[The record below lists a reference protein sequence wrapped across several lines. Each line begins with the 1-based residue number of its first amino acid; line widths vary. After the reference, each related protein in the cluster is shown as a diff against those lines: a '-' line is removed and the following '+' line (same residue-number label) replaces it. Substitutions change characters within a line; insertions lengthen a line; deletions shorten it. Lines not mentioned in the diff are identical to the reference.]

1 MRERAKPQVAK
12 DRHVIGDGTLHG
24 YFTARDG
31 VELAYREVG
40 AGRPLVLIHGFF
52 STSRVNWVTYGHA
65 EHLAGLGF
73 RVIMPDLRGHGESGK
88 PHDPAAYPPDVLADD
103 GFDLVEHLGLTDYD
117 LGGYSLGGRTTIRM
131 LVRGARPRRAVVA
144 GMGLH
149 GIEHTGGGNA
159 HFRRVLTGLG
169 TFERGTPEW
178 RAEAFFRQ
186 IGGDRDALLHVL
198 DTSIDTPRT
207 VLEHLDVPTL
217 VVAGIEDPHHQT
229 ARNLAEVL
237 PHGRY
242 VSVPGNHLSAVARPE
257 LGHAIG
263 EFLTS

>member
-1 MRERAKPQVAK
+1 MTRMIR
-12 DRHVIGDGTLHG
+12 

-31 VELAYREVG
+31 CRLAYREVG
-40 AGRPLVLIHGFF
+40 EGRPLVLIHGYF
-52 STSRVNWVTYGHA
+52 STSQVNWVSYGHA

-73 RVIMPDLRGHGESGK
+73 RVIMLDLRGHGESAK

-103 GFDLVEHLGLTDYD
+103 GFDLLGHLGLTGYD

-149 GIEHTGGGNA
+149 AVEHTGGSNA
-159 HFRRVLTGLG
+159 HFREVLTNLG
-169 TFERGTPEW
+169 SFERGTREW
-178 RAEAFFRQ
+178 RAEAFFKQ
-186 IGGDRDALLHVL
+186 IGGDREALLHIL
-198 DTSIDTPRT
+198 DTSVDTPRVT
-207 VLEHLDVPTL
+207 LQHLETPTL
-217 VVAGIEDPHHQT
+217 VVAGIDDPHNRT
-229 ARNLAEVL
+229 APDLAEAL

-242 VSVPGNHLSAVARPE
+242 ATVPGNHLSAVAQPE
-257 LGHAIG
+257 LGQAIG